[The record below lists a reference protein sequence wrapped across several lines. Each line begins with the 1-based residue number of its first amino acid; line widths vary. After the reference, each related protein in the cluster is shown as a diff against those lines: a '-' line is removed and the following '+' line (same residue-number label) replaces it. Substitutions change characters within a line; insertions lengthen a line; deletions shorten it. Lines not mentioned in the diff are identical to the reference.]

1 MDKCFHSRTSCSGI
15 WRRCYTSPIT
25 TFFRST
31 LPLPRPAS
39 FHPPHLEPGNSVR
52 ASLPLQCPCRSP
64 VVLYVPFHGVD
75 CTNKPLSQLLSSSFT
90 VALALIM
97 EVSPPLWPSCRQPL
111 ASHHHHLAWFLLCN
125 LLFPDSLVPG
135 GIWDQCALMSFPS
148 TLPHP
153 CSGAARACSPG
164 IIIV

>member
-125 LLFPDSLVPG
+125 LLFPVIHSFQEESGTSVPSCPFPQPCP
-135 GIWDQCALMSFPS
+135 IPVLEQPELALQG
-148 TLPHP
+148 L
-153 CSGAARACSPG
+153 
-164 IIIV
+164 